1 MLSVAVH
8 KDIAEYQPKIVG
20 KMTMRT
26 LVSITG
32 ALSVSVLAGLYIYFV
47 LGLNVSD
54 CTYFIYAVSLPF
66 WCVGFVKPCGMPFE
80 QFAPLWLKA
89 NFTND
94 RIFTSRPCVLRGFL
108 TSRKT
113 ASRKELSMANT
124 TESRETFAASNPT
137 PQGQDGSSLN
147 AAFDVDAFVHASG
160 DGFGNTAPLRS
171 DTGAIDMDAIS
182 QVAHVTQGAG
192 KLTRKEKK
200 HAKRE
205 MKRRKRK
212 PRRPRRKRKRPTA
225 PSSPS

>member
-94 RIFTSRPCVLRGFL
+94 RIFYMPSMVLAGL
-108 TSRKT
+108 VERKDRIT
-113 ASRKELSMANT
+113 NKKGGIYGKAYRK
-124 TESRETFAASNPT
+124 
-137 PQGQDGSSLN
+137 QCSLN
-147 AAFDVDAFVHASG
+147 GIESYS
-160 DGFGNTAPLRS
+160 PR
-171 DTGAIDMDAIS
+171 
-182 QVAHVTQGAG
+182 AG
-192 KLTRKEKK
+192 RVVC
-200 HAKRE
+200 
-205 MKRRKRK
+205 
-212 PRRPRRKRKRPTA
+212 
-225 PSSPS
+225 

>member
-1 MLSVAVH
+1 MLENVKNLLSDGVTALGGILIVFGLVNLGLTIKDGMQGGGGQLSGALAMIIGGAIVVGGAVYFKTGINWGSLAGYKGAISHMLSVAVH

-54 CTYFIYAVSLPF
+54 CTFFIYAVSLPF

-94 RIFTSRPCVLRGFL
+94 RIFYQPSMRLAGLLSESENSKQKGTIYGKHYRKQGNLRGI
-108 TSRKT
+108 
-113 ASRKELSMANT
+113 
-124 TESRETFAASNPT
+124 ESYSPRA
-137 PQGQDGSSLN
+137 GR
-147 AAFDVDAFVHASG
+147 V
-160 DGFGNTAPLRS
+160 
-171 DTGAIDMDAIS
+171 IS
-182 QVAHVTQGAG
+182 
-192 KLTRKEKK
+192 
-200 HAKRE
+200 
-205 MKRRKRK
+205 
-212 PRRPRRKRKRPTA
+212 
-225 PSSPS
+225 

>member
-94 RIFTSRPCVLRGFL
+94 RIFYKPSMRLAGLLSESENSKQKGTIYGKHYRKQGNLRGID
-108 TSRKT
+108 SYCPWAGRV
-113 ASRKELSMANT
+113 
-124 TESRETFAASNPT
+124 
-137 PQGQDGSSLN
+137 SS
-147 AAFDVDAFVHASG
+147 
-160 DGFGNTAPLRS
+160 
-171 DTGAIDMDAIS
+171 
-182 QVAHVTQGAG
+182 
-192 KLTRKEKK
+192 
-200 HAKRE
+200 
-205 MKRRKRK
+205 
-212 PRRPRRKRKRPTA
+212 
-225 PSSPS
+225 

>member
-94 RIFTSRPCVLRGFL
+94 RIFYKPSMRLAGLLSESENSKQKGTYGKHYRKQGNLRGI
-108 TSRKT
+108 
-113 ASRKELSMANT
+113 
-124 TESRETFAASNPT
+124 ESYSPRA
-137 PQGQDGSSLN
+137 GR
-147 AAFDVDAFVHASG
+147 V
-160 DGFGNTAPLRS
+160 
-171 DTGAIDMDAIS
+171 IS
-182 QVAHVTQGAG
+182 
-192 KLTRKEKK
+192 
-200 HAKRE
+200 
-205 MKRRKRK
+205 
-212 PRRPRRKRKRPTA
+212 
-225 PSSPS
+225 

>member
-94 RIFTSRPCVLRGFL
+94 RIFYKPS
-108 TSRKT
+108 
-113 ASRKELSMANT
+113 
-124 TESRETFAASNPT
+124 
-137 PQGQDGSSLN
+137 
-147 AAFDVDAFVHASG
+147 
-160 DGFGNTAPLRS
+160 
-171 DTGAIDMDAIS
+171 IS
-182 QVAHVTQGAG
+182 
-192 KLTRKEKK
+192 KC
-200 HAKRE
+200 
-205 MKRRKRK
+205 
-212 PRRPRRKRKRPTA
+212 
-225 PSSPS
+225 